1 LVPVGAGTAGYTT
14 AHSIILSLQ
23 IWVSS
28 PHNGSGY
35 YGLGNSNDQLSA
47 DHFQSNIIPD
57 PSTMYARTGY
67 LGFIKKSDK
76 TAPDGCEEIIL
87 L

>member
-1 LVPVGAGTAGYTT
+1 LLNALLTNCV
-14 AHSIILSLQ
+14 LQ

-35 YGLGNSNDQLSA
+35 YGLGQETNDRLSVE
-47 DHFQSNIIPD
+47 HFQATIMSD
-57 PSTMYARTGY
+57 PSTVYARTGY

-76 TAPDGCEEIIL
+76 TAPDGSEWNYFRHSY
-87 L
+87 

>member
-1 LVPVGAGTAGYTT
+1 MAKLVASLHNSA
-14 AHSIILSLQ
+14 ILSLQ

-35 YGLGNSNDQLSA
+35 YGLGDSNDQLLA
-47 DHFQSNIIPD
+47 DHFQSTITSD
-57 PSTMYARTGY
+57 PSNARTGY

-76 TAPDGCEEIIL
+76 TAPDGCEENVL
-87 L
+87 LCWVV